1 VEHRSLLRLLVECSR
16 GLEVRLRVGLR
27 EAGYGDVRPAHYAV
41 FRYLAPEGSRVTEL
55 AEAAGM
61 TQQSMGEFVAHLE
74 RLGFVERRPDPR
86 DGRARIVVPTEAG
99 RHGGTHGGGEAGV
112 ARRSARGTEY
122 PVGAGDLLF
131 RYSPVEPGPNST
143 PQVRAADRNTC
154 LRGDGRTAL
163 AHGCFLCA
171 PRHRPSNP

>member
-99 RHGGTHGGGEAGV
+99 RGGIAAAAGILAEMEADMAERMGEEKLESLV
-112 ARRSARGTEY
+112 
-122 PVGAGDLLF
+122 DLL
-131 RYSPVEPGPNST
+131 EELST
-143 PQVRAADRNTC
+143 
-154 LRGDGRTAL
+154 LL
-163 AHGCFLCA
+163 AQATSSSGI
-171 PRHRPSNP
+171 RQ

>member
-1 VEHRSLLRLLVECSR
+1 MVVEHRSLLRLLVECSR
-16 GLEVRLRVGLR
+16 GLETRLRARLR

-41 FRYLAPEGSRVTEL
+41 FRCLGPEGSRVTEL

-99 RHGGTHGGGEAGV
+99 REGIAAAAGLLAETEADLAERLGKEKLDSLV
-112 ARRSARGTEY
+112 ALLE
-122 PVGAGDLLF
+122 DLSIL
-131 RYSPVEPGPNST
+131 
-143 PQVRAADRNTC
+143 
-154 LRGDGRTAL
+154 L
-163 AHGCFLCA
+163 AQAKSSSGY
-171 PRHRPSNP
+171 RK